1 MISIFNTNFL
11 KSLCFL
17 RNFNDVF
24 LFLIAES
31 AEALLSFKNGGFKV
45 KRELDFGDDADQ
57 ANNEAM
63 TLGPEM
69 FGLKR
74 VSEVNNTPLVSKG
87 NGSTVANPVAL
98 NRRGIV
104 SASSRS
110 AAFLIIS

>member
-1 MISIFNTNFL
+1 M
-11 KSLCFL
+11 
-17 RNFNDVF
+17 
-24 LFLIAES
+24 FLIAES

-104 SASSRS
+104 SSSSRS